1 MAPSS
6 ADTLKALL
14 KPQPAHTSK
23 EMATEA
29 DSSHGRL
36 PRNTKSAAL
45 EKRVWLDQNSRQRA
59 PNLKR
64 TSEVSTESANTKK
77 KPKLP
82 VQKGK
87 KPPHQKVQSNGRG
100 KSSLSTTT
108 RGKRLYKKQAS
119 LEPDVAEDE
128 EEVEEDSEDAGDD
141 PFLPNDSDDGEE
153 LEKDDI
159 DELDLNEEDL
169 SRERVKVVGKKGGQ
183 NYANRGSMTQKAV
196 HGDEADDV
204 DFIPPPSQPASLSN
218 TNDYRSESETSSRV
232 DLSMMPDVDDDS
244 EEDEPAPAPIAVQ
257 KVSKPRDAKYISELP
272 AIVPPPMETR
282 TIQKP
287 TGKHGARSRVSRVSH
302 GTTAPAADPNDD
314 WPESTALNYPRQQ
327 RVISLTA
334 QTQTIQRI
342 LHEAINLAIGL
353 AIFQN
358 GFAPTAQQLAD
369 SKNSIV
375 LAATKFELPDVVYRF
390 ERDDL
395 YSRHLITYVTGRV
408 GHMRGKVKD
417 AAQELVPSMY
427 GIHQIPVENDAR
439 KNFVANLLT
448 KMNFIF
454 PRTNVAESST
464 IRTSEP
470 YRHPAIAAVMRKYF
484 FSGHKSLGRRF
495 HETFSSSVSS
505 DDSKEIPRAMLGIVV
520 VAIFAALKEW
530 SEGRD
535 QRMTQDFVSAE
546 FSDEYDLHMNLIQ
559 SKIHK
564 EDGSGKLKYHALMS
578 WLYREASM
586 GESSNVKASSD
597 KMPDLDFD
605 GMEE

>member
-1 MAPSS
+1 MAHIRH
-6 ADTLKALL
+6 A
-14 KPQPAHTSK
+14 
-23 EMATEA
+23 
-29 DSSHGRL
+29 
-36 PRNTKSAAL
+36 
-45 EKRVWLDQNSRQRA
+45 
-59 PNLKR
+59 
-64 TSEVSTESANTKK
+64 
-77 KPKLP
+77 
-82 VQKGK
+82 
-87 KPPHQKVQSNGRG
+87 
-100 KSSLSTTT
+100 
-108 RGKRLYKKQAS
+108 
-119 LEPDVAEDE
+119 AEDE

-141 PFLPNDSDDGEE
+141 PFLPVDSDDGE

-159 DELDLNEEDL
+159 DELDINEEDL
-169 SRERVKVVGKKGGQ
+169 SRERVKVVGKRGSQ
-183 NYANRGSMTQKAV
+183 NYTNRGSLTV

-204 DFIPPPSQPASLSN
+204 DFIPPPSQPPSLSN
-218 TNDYRSESETSSRV
+218 NDDYHSESEASSRV
-232 DLSMMPDVDDDS
+232 DLSMMPDPGDDS
-244 EEDEPAPAPIAVQ
+244 EEDETAPAPIAVQ
-257 KVSKPRDAKYISELP
+257 KGSKPRDAKYMAELP
-272 AIVPPPMETR
+272 AIVPPPTETR
-282 TIQKP
+282 MIQKP
-287 TGKHGARSRVSRVSH
+287 TGKHGARSRILRPSH

-334 QTQTIQRI
+334 QTQNIQRV

-375 LAATKFELPDVVYRF
+375 LAATKFELPDLVYRF

-395 YSRHLITYVTGRV
+395 YARHLMTYVTGRV

-439 KNFVANLLT
+439 KKFVANLLT

-454 PRTNVAESST
+454 PRTNVAESTT

-470 YRHPAIAAVMRKYF
+470 YRHPAIIAVMRKFF

-505 DDSKEIPRAMLGIVV
+505 DDEKEIPRAMLGIVV

-535 QRMTQDFVSAE
+535 QRTTQDFVSAE

-578 WLYREASM
+578 WLYREAST

-605 GMEE
+605 GMEG